1 VPTADIVA
9 IINPDN
15 GPGASKDPGYVTG
28 IQQLVSAGVTV
39 VGCVLCPC
47 RGPTHAVTP
56 TSHQNRPTPP
66 PLSHTHTHTHTRT
79 HTARQPLPRAGVC
92 ARVRGTHAAATCTL
106 RTASERRVWCRATW
120 TRTQR

>member
-1 VPTADIVA
+1 MPTADIVA

-47 RGPTHAVTP
+47 RGP
-56 TSHQNRPTPP
+56 RM
-66 PLSHTHTHTHTRT
+66 L
-79 HTARQPLPRAGVC
+79 
-92 ARVRGTHAAATCTL
+92 
-106 RTASERRVWCRATW
+106 
-120 TRTQR
+120 